1 MQNTLESPGRT
12 HYIPHHCVKK
22 NSATTPIRIVY
33 DCSCCQSAN
42 HPSLNDCLL
51 TGPHFLNDLCSIL
64 LRFRTHK
71 YAISADIEKAFLQ
84 ITLHEDDRNFIRFY
98 WLNDPSDP
106 MSKLDVYRFKTVL
119 FGAVSSPF
127 ILYATLHHHLH
138 QHNSRLSCDILH
150 NLYVD
155 NIISGCSSEA
165 DTIQYYH
172 NARTLLS
179 EARFNLRAWVTNSPQ
194 LRAITQQEMTA
205 NTDVPSNVLGL
216 LWNPISDE
224 LSLAP
229 KKPSI
234 TNNPLI
240 TKRELLQESS
250 KLFDPISITTPVTIQ
265 AKILIQKVWTQHI
278 EWDEPL
284 GTELTREWQE
294 IAEDLTHLHQ
304 VSIKRQYLNNF
315 NPAHVQIRAFSDASI
330 KAYGAVV
337 YLCSHTDTT
346 FVIAKSRV
354 APLKSPTLPRLELTA
369 ALTATRLVKFVIDS
383 LELTGSPVHVWV
395 DSQIALYWIHSSK
408 KLPEFVAHRVSEI
421 NRLLPSVFW
430 KYCPSSDNTADLL
443 TRGLTFKQFQ
453 SSTMWIHG
461 PPWLPHQQQWPKW
474 HQEPISHL
482 HAVAAIANEF
492 VPDQGMPPDTGLH
505 LIIPLTKYSTLKK
518 LLAVTAY
525 VNRFIQTLCNKVQ
538 VSKGPLTAIEL
549 DKARMQWIH
558 SCQQE
563 VYWRE
568 IKNLSTPNSKRL
580 ILVRQLRLFL
590 DKEGFLRCGG
600 RIHYAPLDE
609 NTKFPCLLPPRHY
622 FTRLIVHATH
632 AKLYHAGVTNTVTSL
647 RQTYWIPTAR
657 QYVKSLLRHCTMC
670 KK

>member
-1 MQNTLESPGRT
+1 MKAANIHIKTRDGNLLPLSVLIVPTIAAPLRNTAQTEVTKLPYLSSLPLAHPVISNDSFKISLLIGTDHYWDIVEDHIVRGHGPTAVSSKLGYLLSSPLPIDKTATTITNTLHISTYCHSDECDLTQFWQLESTGTTPVNNTNDNGYLTEYAQTSISRQSDGSYCAKLPWKATHLPLPTNHEICKKRAHSLINRLSQTPQLLQTYDDIIREQVTRGFIEKVQNTLDSTGKT

-22 NSATTPIRIVY
+22 NSMTTPIRIVY
-33 DCSCCQSAN
+33 DCSCRQSAN
-42 HPSLNDCLL
+42 HPSLNSCLL
-51 TGPHFLNDLCSIL
+51 TGPHFLNDMYSIL

-84 ITLHEDDRNFIRFY
+84 ITLHEDDRNFTRFY

-155 NIISGCSSEA
+155 NILSGCSSET

-194 LRAITQQEMTA
+194 LRTITQQEMTA
-205 NTDVPSNVLGL
+205 NTDVPSNALGL

-240 TKRELLQESS
+240 TKRKLLQESS
-250 KLFDPISITTPVTIQ
+250 KLFDPMGITTPVTIQ

-284 GTELTREWQE
+284 GTELAREWQE
-294 IAEDLTHLHQ
+294 IAEDLTQLHQ

-315 NPAHVQIRAFSDASI
+315 NPAHLQIHAFSNASI

-354 APLKSPTLPRLELTA
+354 ALLKSPTLPRLELTA

-383 LELTGSPVHVWV
+383 LELTSSPVHVWV

-408 KLPEFVAHRVSEI
+408 KLPEFVTHRVSEV
-421 NRLLPSVFW
+421 NRLLLPSVFW
-430 KYCPSSDNTADLL
+430 KYCP
-443 TRGLTFKQFQ
+443 
-453 SSTMWIHG
+453 
-461 PPWLPHQQQWPKW
+461 
-474 HQEPISHL
+474 
-482 HAVAAIANEF
+482 
-492 VPDQGMPPDTGLH
+492 
-505 LIIPLTKYSTLKK
+505 
-518 LLAVTAY
+518 
-525 VNRFIQTLCNKVQ
+525 
-538 VSKGPLTAIEL
+538 
-549 DKARMQWIH
+549 
-558 SCQQE
+558 
-563 VYWRE
+563 
-568 IKNLSTPNSKRL
+568 
-580 ILVRQLRLFL
+580 
-590 DKEGFLRCGG
+590 
-600 RIHYAPLDE
+600 
-609 NTKFPCLLPPRHY
+609 
-622 FTRLIVHATH
+622 
-632 AKLYHAGVTNTVTSL
+632 
-647 RQTYWIPTAR
+647 
-657 QYVKSLLRHCTMC
+657 
-670 KK
+670 